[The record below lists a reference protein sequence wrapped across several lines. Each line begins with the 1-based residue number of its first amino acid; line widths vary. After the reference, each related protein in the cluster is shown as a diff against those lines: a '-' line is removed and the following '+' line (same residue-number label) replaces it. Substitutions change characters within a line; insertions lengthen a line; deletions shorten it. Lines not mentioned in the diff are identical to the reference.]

1 MSMSV
6 LLFTCFFSD
15 INPREIVSSIVEA
28 ANRKMRGE
36 HVETEKRSVS
46 VTEPPTPKYSE
57 RNIDQEILLRKKIE
71 TTSRSSPN
79 LAAMQRASDILKP
92 SPQDLTTDRRMAKSQ
107 EFCEREFS
115 DFDFIDSEK
124 EAAQSNFLTPNT
136 RYFSD
141 ELLDKNDELELSHNT
156 QSGSFGRLSRET
168 IDSLRR
174 IEMEARAIREREER
188 RQRDLE
194 KRKLERQKIEQ
205 DILKTQQEIEIE
217 DRHSVEDLLNA
228 PDYSKFGLN
237 PEASSKRRIDNY
249 RTSSGERSSSSGS
262 SGRYSMRDSPSAG
275 KYYIVKSNN
284 QSSPLHSRISRPPR
298 QTSVESLVIQSKR
311 TGSLENMSDRQPNH
325 RSGAQRPM
333 AQVRARKGDERSK
346 RDSTEIKKKP
356 TGLIRSSSMRRGS
369 LDSLIDMIEKRDSR
383 MSWASTDSDE
393 GYDLLTALTS
403 TFDQKLQTLSSP
415 KPTQTT
421 APSVP
426 RRMPYNS
433 SSSSLSTNT
442 APSDSGDSSI
452 HITQNFL
459 PPQAPL
465 SLVSRPNQGSLSD
478 LPAKQFRDPS
488 LHRTPPK
495 PDTKIGLATRF
506 ERSSNQAKLYEGH
519 SEPSLNLLAQSGSS
533 HGVNLQSD
541 VTYSVD
547 SAVLSSNGNLSRH
560 PGMERSESD
569 SRVSSVMVV
578 ISSPSVMS
586 ADSSSSFSTPLLVS
600 KPLTSTSSSQSK
612 WETYVSPPPA
622 RFTEYRPITKSEK
635 TEVNVKL
642 SQSFDKNKVS
652 ISRDNRIDSMTKS
665 RSASPQ
671 PVSRKRSDRR
681 KKRRHTVGGTSDS
694 ENMRAIHEAVGKD
707 EPRPSAWEQLRPNVS
722 QHSNIGP
729 NSSMLTWLRNE
740 RLRGSSPDLSITR
753 KDKPVVKRN

>member
-1 MSMSV
+1 MFITYV
-6 LLFTCFFSD
+6 LHYCVSD

-28 ANRKMRGE
+28 ANRKLRGE
-36 HVETEKRSVS
+36 HAETEKRSVS
-46 VTEPPTPKYSE
+46 ISDAPPKYSE
-57 RNIDQEILLRKKIE
+57 RNIDQEILKRKKIE

-79 LAAMQRASDILKP
+79 LAAMQRSQELLKV
-92 SPQDLTTDRRMAKSQ
+92 SSQELSSDRRMAKSQ

-115 DFDFIDSEK
+115 DFDFIDSDK
-124 EAAQSNFLTPNT
+124 ETSSSAYLSPST

-141 ELLDKNDELELSHNT
+141 DVLDKNDELELSHGT
-156 QSGSFGRLSRET
+156 QNGGYSRLSRET

-174 IEMEARAIREREER
+174 IELEARAIREREER

-205 DILKTQQEIEIE
+205 DILQTQQEIDFE

-228 PDYSKFGLN
+228 PEYAKFGLSAES
-237 PEASSKRRIDNY
+237 PSKRRIENY
-249 RTSSGERSSSSGS
+249 RTSSGERSSSSSS
-262 SGRYSMRDSPSAG
+262 SGRYSVRDSPNAG
-275 KYYIVKSNN
+275 KYFITKGNT
-284 QSSPLHSRISRPPR
+284 QSSPLYSRMSRPPR

-311 TGSLENMSDRQPNH
+311 TGSLENMSEGQHSNRP
-325 RSGAQRPM
+325 GATRPM

-346 RDSTEIKKKP
+346 RDSSEIKRKS
-356 TGLIRSSSMRRGS
+356 GLIRSSSMRRGS
-369 LDSLIDMIEKRDSR
+369 LDSLIDMLEKRDSR

-393 GYDLLTALTS
+393 GYDLLTTLTS
-403 TFDQKLQTLSSP
+403 TFDQKLQNLSSP
-415 KPTQTT
+415 KAAQTT
-421 APSVP
+421 APSIP

-433 SSSSLSTNT
+433 SNSSLNTNT
-442 APSDSGDSSI
+442 AVSDSGDSSS
-452 HITQNFL
+452 HSSAQNFL

-465 SLVSRPNQGSLSD
+465 SLVNRQNQGSLSD
-478 LPAKQFRDPS
+478 LPSKQFRDPS

-506 ERSSNQAKLYEGH
+506 ERSSNHATLYEGH
-519 SEPSLNLLAQSGSS
+519 SEPSLNLLARSS
-533 HGVNLQSD
+533 SNHGVNLQSD
-541 VTYSVD
+541 ITYSVD
-547 SAVLSSNGNLSRH
+547 SAVLNNNSINRH
-560 PGMERSESD
+560 SGMERSESD
-569 SRVSSVMVV
+569 SRVASVMVV

-586 ADSSSSFSTPLLVS
+586 ADSSGGYSNPVLVS
-600 KPLTSTSSSQSK
+600 KPLTSSSSGQPK
-612 WETYVSPPPA
+612 WESYVSPPPT
-622 RFTEYRPITKSEK
+622 RYTEYRPITKSEK

-642 SQSFDKNKVS
+642 SQSFDKNKVNVS
-652 ISRDNRIDSMTKS
+652 DNKTDSMTKS

-671 PVSRKRSDRR
+671 PVSRKRSDKR

-694 ENMRAIHEAVGKD
+694 ENMRAISEAVGKD
-707 EPRPSAWEQLRPNVS
+707 GSRLSAWEQLRPNVG

-753 KDKPVVKRN
+753 RDKPVTKKN